1 MLDSIVFRI
10 FAAWTLKK
18 KKMAWLIFI
27 LGNILS
33 GVFFSCEEYGWTIIS
48 LAVAWIVLTI
58 HLVRVAWKSGTP
70 PPSDSDSTPESTP
83 CLFIFD

>member
-1 MLDSIVFRI
+1 
-10 FAAWTLKK
+10 
-18 KKMAWLIFI
+18 MAWLIFI

-33 GVFFSCEEYGWTIIS
+33 GIFFSCEEYGWTIIS

-58 HLVRVAWKSGTP
+58 HLVRVVWKSGKK
-70 PPSDSDSTPESTP
+70 PSSDTDSDPGFTP